1 MAQKT
6 NSKSGDAFEK
16 LEQLDLQDSL
26 GKAEAFFEAN
36 KKVISYVGGG
46 LLTLIL
52 GTYYVWGIYLPDR
65 QREAVDLM
73 HVAERYFEND
83 SLRLA
88 VEGDG
93 NFPGFEEIVDEYRW
107 TPAGNL
113 AKYYLGVSYLRMGKY
128 NEAIDALNSFSTKDP
143 VLGSIALGC
152 VGDAHLQLKKDQ
164 EALDC
169 YLKAADFKA
178 NEFTTPFYL
187 QRAGEIAEKLGNKDK
202 AKECYE
208 KIQREYPQSTE
219 GQGVDRY
226 LSRIKLKS

>member
-6 NSKSGDAFEK
+6 NSNSGDAFEK
-16 LEQLDLQDSL
+16 LEQLDLQESL
-26 GKAEAFFEAN
+26 GKAEAFFQAN
-36 KKVISYVGGG
+36 KKVISYAGGG
-46 LLTLIL
+46 LLALIL
-52 GTYYVWGIYLPDR
+52 GAYYVWGIYLPDR

-93 NFPGFEEIVDEYRW
+93 NFPGFEEIVDEYGW
-107 TPAGNL
+107 TRAGNL

-164 EALDC
+164 EALDY

-178 NEFTTPFYL
+178 TNSQPHSTYRELVKSPKSLATKTR
-187 QRAGEIAEKLGNKDK
+187 QRSVTKKFNGN
-202 AKECYE
+202 
-208 KIQREYPQSTE
+208 IPNPPRVRVLT
-219 GQGVDRY
+219 VT
-226 LSRIKLKS
+226 SRGSN